1 MGGLKRISNTSKVL
15 WCLPMSL
22 SVVTLLYPFSKCANV
37 CSACVYTEFVH
48 SFDSMQT
55 SCCLA
60 GCFSNAKTCFCTSIQ
75 SGRLENQRQ
84 EAWKLWWHGRKC
96 NLEIQIEKLKNKTK
110 HGIGEWHQ
118 HTFLYPILWAPFLL
132 CVWAG
137 EEVHW
142 ESRLQHKEAWYVH
155 SAAFCDW
162 LLILQCPF
170 PSLLS
175 LMLW

>member
-96 NLEIQIEKLKNKTK
+96 NLEIQIVREIKKQNKTWDRRMAST
-110 HGIGEWHQ
+110 HIFIPYSLSSLFVMCMSWG
-118 HTFLYPILWAPFLL
+118 
-132 CVWAG
+132 
-137 EEVHW
+137 
-142 ESRLQHKEAWYVH
+142 R
-155 SAAFCDW
+155 SALRITTTA
-162 LLILQCPF
+162 
-170 PSLLS
+170 
-175 LMLW
+175 